1 MDIQLPT
8 YLSLIIGVATS
19 AGIIVAG
26 FGYGYGQFKKG
37 QNQSDDETIASYER
51 QIDAFRSELDN
62 ICKKTEALEIENKGL
77 HAQMN
82 QLIGEN
88 KALKEVVVKPDSE
101 FKKTVEVILEELK
114 VIAKHQEVLA
124 QQQANARDDFLKHS
138 ENDDKRFKSIG
149 EIAKQ
154 NNVLLKKLISKEAIK

>member
-1 MDIQLPT
+1 MDLQLPT
-8 YLSLIIGVATS
+8 FLTYVIGTATSIGV
-19 AGIIVAG
+19 IVAG
-26 FGYGYGQFKKG
+26 VGYGYGQFKKG
-37 QNQSDDETIASYER
+37 KNQADDETIASYER
-51 QIDAFRSELDN
+51 QVEAFRAEVDTL
-62 ICKKTEALEIENKGL
+62 CKKTESLEGENKGL
-77 HAQMN
+77 HAQVN

-124 QQQANARDDFLKHS
+124 QQQANSREDFLDHS
-138 ENDDKRFKSIG
+138 KNDDKRFKSIG

-154 NNVLLKKLISKEAIK
+154 NNVLLKKMIGKGQ